1 MKKLLFFSCL
11 LLAGLSTAQNVGI
24 NTTDPK
30 ATLDVV
36 GHPNDVTKA
45 DGLILPR
52 LTLAQLNA
60 KTSYSSAQTGAL
72 IYITD
77 VTGGSTVPSTAQV
90 TVVGRYYFDGT
101 QWRADIIKA
110 AVFTASLGTGAGGT
124 LAATISANAFNTVVL
139 PNVTKNIG
147 GGIWDP
153 VNYTYKV
160 PISGT
165 YIIKSSI
172 RLKDGLDSPSRNIFQ
187 AVSTANL
194 DIPDGIW
201 QTNPAPISTGRW
213 TMLYT
218 RIAFFNAGDLL
229 RLYIYS
235 DGQPALLSDASLNIT
250 LISLN

>member
-72 IYITD
+72 VYVTD

-90 TVVGRYYFDGT
+90 IAVGHYFFDGIR
-101 QWRADIIKA
+101 WRADVPKTV
-110 AVFTASLGTGAGGT
+110 VFTASLGTGAGG
-124 LAATISANAFNTVVL
+124 APNATIPATAFITVPL
-139 PNVTKNIG
+139 PQVTKNFG
-147 GGIWDP
+147 GGIWDVANNTFAIP
-153 VNYTYKV
+153 V
-160 PISGT
+160 SGT

-172 RLKDGLDSPSRNIFQ
+172 RLQDGSASRSVFQ
-187 AVSTANL
+187 SVSTLNA

-201 QTNPAPISTGRW
+201 QTNPTPTGTGRW

-218 RIAFFNAGDLL
+218 RIAYFNQGDLL

-235 DGQPALLSDASLNIT
+235 DGLPAVLSDASLNIT
-250 LISLN
+250 LVSLN